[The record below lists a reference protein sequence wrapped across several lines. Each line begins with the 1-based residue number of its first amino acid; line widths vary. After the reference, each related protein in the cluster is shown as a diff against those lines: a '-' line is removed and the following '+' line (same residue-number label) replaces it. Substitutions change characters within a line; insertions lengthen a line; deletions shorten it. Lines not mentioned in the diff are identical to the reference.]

1 MKLNEKDNSF
11 NYCVFNHISCFNQC
25 QTSPCQDKEFLRL
38 RDESINN
45 MTEKEYQYFLMMSEL
60 CVLEINKSKSSNS
73 IGSKRNILWILVGI
87 QLVAFIYDDVLD
99 LD

>member
-1 MKLNEKDNSF
+1 MKKITALIIMFSIILP
-11 NYCVFNHISCFNQC
+11 VLISA

-38 RDESINN
+38 RDENINE
-45 MTEKEYQYFLMMSEL
+45 MTEKEYKYFLMMSEL
-60 CVLEINKSKSSNS
+60 CVLEINKSKSSSS
-73 IGSKRNILWILVGI
+73 IGSKQNILWLLVGI

>member
-1 MKLNEKDNSF
+1 MKKITVLII
-11 NYCVFNHISCFNQC
+11 VFSIIFPVLISAQA
-25 QTSPCQDKEFLRL
+25 SPCQDKEFLRL